1 MFKKILVA
9 NRGEIACRVMRTAKR
24 MGIATVAIYS
34 DADAR
39 SPHVL
44 MADESV
50 RLGPA
55 PAAESYLK
63 AELILLAAKET
74 GADCIHPG
82 YGFLSERESFA
93 RACAEAGIAFVGP
106 PPGAIAAMGDKI
118 ESKKL
123 AKAAGVNVVP
133 GFLGEIADTD
143 EAVRIAS
150 DIGYPVM
157 MKASAGGGGKGM
169 RLAYSEQDVREGFEA
184 TKREGLASFGDDRVF
199 IEKFIESPRHI
210 EIQVMGDQHGNI
222 VYLGERECSI
232 QRRHQK
238 VVEEAPSPFVSPEMR
253 RRMGEQAVALARAV
267 GYFSAG
273 TVELIVSGSDT
284 SGEGFYFL
292 EMNTRL
298 QVEHPV
304 TEAIT
309 GLDLVELMIRVAAG
323 EPLGF
328 AQDDVRLDGWAIEN
342 RVYAED
348 PYRGFLPSIGRLVRY
363 DPPASEGTP
372 YTPPRHGE
380 VAAQGADGGGGP
392 QADRLPPAPSTT
404 GFAGGPPLRA
414 GEDLKPYTRVDDGV
428 REGGEVSM
436 FYDPMI
442 AKLITWAPTRAAAI
456 ERQIA
461 ALDAFEI
468 EGPGN
473 NIDFLSAI
481 MQHPRFRD
489 GALTTGF
496 IAEEYPEGFHGAP
509 ANEDLL
515 RLLAATAAFAATAEA
530 DRARRTDGQLGRRLH
545 PPANW
550 VVQIGKV
557 DHAVTISTDGVVV
570 DGEDLP
576 LSLEYTPGDRIVHV
590 EGDEALTVRIT
601 RTRTGFRMTTRG
613 ASHVARVLP
622 ATVAPHAR
630 HLIEKVPPDLSRFLL
645 CPMPG
650 LLVRLD
656 VAVGDKVEAG
666 QPLAVVEAMKME
678 NILRA
683 EKTATVKSVEAKAG
697 DSLAVDQVILE
708 LE

>member
-9 NRGEIACRVMRTAKR
+9 NRGEIACRVFRTAKK
-24 MGIATVAIYS
+24 MGLKTVAVYS

-39 SPHVL
+39 APHVL
-44 MADESV
+44 MADEAV

-63 AELILLAAKET
+63 AGLILEAAKAT

-106 PPGAIAAMGDKI
+106 PPKAIAAMGDKI

-133 GFLGEIADTD
+133 GYLGEIADTE
-143 EAVRIAS
+143 EAVKIAK
-150 DIGYPVM
+150 DIGFPVM

-169 RLAYSEQDVREGFEA
+169 RLAWSEQDVREGFEA

-210 EIQVMGDQHGNI
+210 EIQVLGDQHGNI
-222 VYLGERECSI
+222 VYLNERECSV

-238 VVEEAPSPFVSPEMR
+238 VVEEAPSPFVTPKMR
-253 RRMGEQAVALARAV
+253 KAMGEQAVALARAV
-267 GYFSAG
+267 GYYSAG
-273 TVELIVSGSDT
+273 TVELIVSGADKT
-284 SGEGFYFL
+284 GESFYFL

-304 TEAIT
+304 TEEIT
-309 GLDLVELMIRVAAG
+309 GLDLVEQMIRVAAG
-323 EPLGF
+323 EKLSFG
-328 AQDDVRLDGWAIEN
+328 QKDVKINGWSVEN

-363 DPPASEGTP
+363 NPPAES
-372 YTPPRHGE
+372 
-380 VAAQGADGGGGP
+380 DGV
-392 QADRLPPAPSTT
+392 
-404 GFAGGPPLRA
+404 
-414 GEDLKPYTRVDDGV
+414 RVDDGV

-442 AKLITWAPTRAAAI
+442 AKLITHGKTREEAI
-456 ERQIA
+456 DRQID

-468 EGPGN
+468 EGPGTN
-473 NIDFLSAI
+473 LDFVSAL
-481 MQHPRFRD
+481 MQHPRFRS
-489 GALTTGF
+489 GNITTGF

-509 ANEDLL
+509 ASQELV
-515 RLLAATAAFAATAEA
+515 RTLAGVAAFAAVAWAE
-530 DRARRTDGQLGRRLH
+530 RARSVDGQLGGPLD
-545 PPANW
+545 PPADW
-550 VVQIGKV
+550 VVRIDKR
-557 DHAVTISTDGVVV
+557 DHAVTV
-570 DGEDLP
+570 DGDEVTVDGKP
-576 LSLEYTPGDRIVHV
+576 LDGAIDYAPGDRTAIVD
-590 EGDEALTVRIT
+590 GKKPLTVKIA
-601 RTRTGFRMTTRG
+601 RTRTGFTLNTRG
-613 ASHVARVLP
+613 ASHKARVLP
-622 ATVAPHAR
+622 ARIAPFAR
-630 HLIEKVPPDLSRFLL
+630 HLLEKVPPDLSKFLIA
-645 CPMPG
+645 PMPG

-656 VAVGDKVEAG
+656 VKEGDKVEAG

-683 EKTATVKSVEAKAG
+683 EKSAVVKAVNAATGE
-697 DSLAVDQVILE
+697 SLAVDQVILE

>member
-9 NRGEIACRVMRTAKR
+9 NRGEIACRVMRTAKA
-24 MGIATVAIYS
+24 MGIKTVAVYS
-34 DADAR
+34 DADVR

-106 PPGAIAAMGDKI
+106 PPAAIAAMGDKI

-133 GFLGEIADTD
+133 GYLGEIADTD
-143 EAVRIAS
+143 EAVRIAG

-210 EIQVMGDQHGNI
+210 EIQLIGDQHGNI
-222 VYLGERECSI
+222 VYLNERECSI

-238 VVEEAPSPFVSPEMR
+238 VVEEAPSPFVTPKMR
-253 RRMGEQAVALARAV
+253 KAMGEQAVALARAV
-267 GYFSAG
+267 GYYSAG
-273 TVELIVSGSDT
+273 TVELIVSGADT

-304 TEAIT
+304 TEEIT

-328 AQDDVRLDGWAIEN
+328 AQDDVKLNGWSIEN

-363 DPPASEGTP
+363 NPPETSPLPHA
-372 YTPPRHGE
+372 
-380 VAAQGADGGGGP
+380 GGGAEEP
-392 QADRLPPAPSTT
+392 
-404 GFAGGPPLRA
+404 
-414 GEDLKPYTRVDDGV
+414 RVRIDDGV

-442 AKLITWAPTRAAAI
+442 AKLITWAPTREGAVAA
-456 ERQIA
+456 QIA
-461 ALDAFEI
+461 ALDAFEL

-481 MQHPRFRD
+481 MQHPRFQS

-496 IAEEYPEGFHGAP
+496 IAEEYPDGFHGAP
-509 ANEDLL
+509 AASALL
-515 RLLAATAAFAATAEA
+515 TTLAAVAAFAATAEA
-530 DRARRTDGQLGRRLH
+530 DRARRIDGQLGRRLR
-545 PPANW
+545 PPADW
-550 VVQIGKV
+550 VVTIGGT
-557 DHAVTISTDGVVV
+557 DHDVRVSTDGISV
-570 DGEDLP
+570 DGEELD
-576 LSLEYTPGDRIVHV
+576 LSLEYTPGDRMVMV
-590 EGDEALTVRIT
+590 EGDEHLTIRIA
-601 RTRTGFRMTTRG
+601 RARAGFRLTTRG

-622 ATVAPHAR
+622 ARVAPYAA
-630 HLIEKVPPDLSRFLL
+630 HLIEKVAPDLSKFLI

-656 VAVGDKVEAG
+656 VAAGDRVEAG
-666 QPLAVVEAMKME
+666 QALAVVEAMKME

-683 EKTATVKSVEAKAG
+683 EKTGVVKSVSAAAG

>member
-9 NRGEIACRVMRTAKR
+9 NRGEIACRVFRTAKK
-24 MGIATVAIYS
+24 MGIATVAVYS

-44 MADESV
+44 MADEAV

-63 AELILLAAKET
+63 AELILEAAKVT

-106 PPGAIAAMGDKI
+106 PPNAIAAMGDKI

-143 EAVRIAS
+143 EAVKIAS

-169 RLAYSEQDVREGFEA
+169 RLAWSEQDVREGFEA

-210 EIQVMGDQHGNI
+210 EIQVLGDQHGNI
-222 VYLGERECSI
+222 VYLNERECSV

-238 VVEEAPSPFVSPEMR
+238 VVEEAPSPFVTPEMR
-253 RRMGEQAVALARAV
+253 RKMGEQAVALSRAV
-267 GYFSAG
+267 GYYSAG
-273 TVELIVSGSDT
+273 TVELIVSGADT

-304 TEAIT
+304 TEEIT
-309 GLDLVELMIRVAAG
+309 GLDLVEQMIRVAAG
-323 EPLGF
+323 ENLSFG
-328 AQDDVRLDGWAIEN
+328 QQDVRIDGWAIEN

-363 DPPASEGTP
+363 EPPAADSHQAPFTTSPSPSGEGLGWGSAASDGLGEAS
-372 YTPPRHGE
+372 PPPIPPPKGE
-380 VAAQGADGGGGP
+380 GLAKV
-392 QADRLPPAPSTT
+392 RI
-404 GFAGGPPLRA
+404 
-414 GEDLKPYTRVDDGV
+414 DDGV
-428 REGGEVSM
+428 LEGGEVSM

-442 AKLITWAPTRAAAI
+442 AKLVTWAPTREEAI
-456 ERQIA
+456 DRQIA
-461 ALDAFEI
+461 ALDEFVI

-473 NIDFLSAI
+473 NLDFLSAL
-481 MQHPRFRD
+481 MQHPRFRE

-496 IAEEYPEGFHGAP
+496 IAEEYPDGFTGAP
-509 ANEDLL
+509 ASPDLL
-515 RLLAATAAFAATAEA
+515 KALAAVAAFAATAEA
-530 DRARRTDGQLGRRLH
+530 DRARRIDGQLGKRLR
-545 PPANW
+545 PPSAW
-550 VVQIGKV
+550 TVRIDGH
-557 DHAVTISTDGVVV
+557 DHQVAISTDGVTV
-570 DGEDLP
+570 DGDDLD
-576 LSLEYTPGDRIVHV
+576 LALEYTPGDHIVTA
-590 EGDEALTVRIT
+590 ELGDEDLTVKIA
-601 RTRTGFRMTTRG
+601 RTRTGFRLTTRG
-613 ASHVARVLP
+613 ASHVARTLP
-622 ATVAPHAR
+622 AHVAPYAE
-630 HLIEKVPPDLSRFLL
+630 HLIEKIPPDLSKFLIA
-645 CPMPG
+645 PMPG

-656 VAVGDKVEAG
+656 VKEGDAVQPG

-683 EKTATVKSVEAKAG
+683 EKAATVKSLAAKAG

>member
-1 MFKKILVA
+1 MVA
-9 NRGEIACRVMRTAKR
+9 NRGEIACRVFRTAKR
-24 MGIATVAIYS
+24 MGLQTVAVYS

-39 SPHVL
+39 APHVL
-44 MADESV
+44 MADEAV

-63 AELILLAAKET
+63 AELILLAARET

-123 AKAAGVNVVP
+123 AKQAGVNVVP
-133 GFLGEIADTD
+133 GYLGEIADTD
-143 EAVRIAS
+143 EAVRIAGE
-150 DIGYPVM
+150 IGYPVM

-169 RLAYSEQDVREGFEA
+169 RLAWSEQDVREGFEA

-210 EIQVMGDQHGNI
+210 EIQVLGDQHGNI
-222 VYLGERECSI
+222 VYLNERECSV

-238 VVEEAPSPFVSPEMR
+238 VVEEAPSPFVTPKMR
-253 RRMGEQAVALARAV
+253 AAMGEQAVALARAV
-267 GYFSAG
+267 DYHSAG
-273 TVELIVSGSDT
+273 TVELIVSGTDT
-284 SGEGFYFL
+284 TGESFYFL

-304 TEAIT
+304 TEEIT
-309 GLDLVELMIRVAAG
+309 GLDLVEQMIRVAAG
-323 EPLGF
+323 EPLAFG
-328 AQDDVRLDGWAIEN
+328 QSDVGINGWSVEN

-363 DPPASEGTP
+363 N
-372 YTPPRHGE
+372 PPRHGE
-380 VAAQGADGGGGP
+380 
-392 QADRLPPAPSTT
+392 
-404 GFAGGPPLRA
+404 
-414 GEDLKPYTRVDDGV
+414 DLVRTRVDDGV
-428 REGGEVSM
+428 AEGGEVSM

-456 ERQIA
+456 DAQVT

-468 EGPGN
+468 EGPGT
-473 NIDFLSAI
+473 NIDFLSAL
-481 MQHPRFRD
+481 MQHPRFRA
-489 GALTTGF
+489 GRLTTGF
-496 IAEEYPEGFHGAP
+496 IAEEYPDGFHGAP
-509 ANEDLL
+509 AAPALL
-515 RLLAATAAFAATAEA
+515 RELAAIAAFAATAHA
-530 DRARRTDGQLGRRLH
+530 DRARRIEGQLGHRLQ
-545 PPANW
+545 PPAEW
-550 VVQIGKV
+550 VVRIGEV
-557 DHAVTISTDGVVV
+557 DHDVHVSPDAINV
-570 DGEDLP
+570 DGEP
-576 LSLEYTPGDRIVHV
+576 LDIGIEYTPGDRLI
-590 EGDEALTVRIT
+590 EAELADEARLAVRIAP
-601 RTRTGFRMTTRG
+601 TRTGFRLTTRG

-622 ATVAPHAR
+622 ARVAPYAQ
-630 HLIEKVPPDLSRFLL
+630 HLLEKVPPDLSKFLIA
-645 CPMPG
+645 PMPG

-683 EKTATVKSVEAKAG
+683 EKSATVKTLNAAAG

>member
-9 NRGEIACRVMRTAKR
+9 NRGEIACRVMRTAKA
-24 MGIATVAIYS
+24 MGIKTVAVYS
-34 DADAR
+34 DADVR

-106 PPGAIAAMGDKI
+106 PPAAIAAMGDKI

-133 GFLGEIADTD
+133 GYLGEIDSTD
-143 EAVRIAS
+143 HAVEIAGG
-150 DIGYPVM
+150 IGYPVM

-210 EIQVMGDQHGNI
+210 EIQLIGDQHGNI
-222 VYLGERECSI
+222 VYLNERECSI

-238 VVEEAPSPFVSPEMR
+238 VVEEAPSPFVTPKMR
-253 RRMGEQAVALARAV
+253 KAMGEQAVALARAV
-267 GYFSAG
+267 GYYSAG
-273 TVELIVSGSDT
+273 TVELIVSGADT

-304 TEAIT
+304 TEEIT

-328 AQDDVRLDGWAIEN
+328 AQDEVKLNGWSIEN

-363 DPPASEGTP
+363 NPPLPFALSEGASTSLS
-372 YTPPRHGE
+372 TNGVDSAEPR
-380 VAAQGADGGGGP
+380 V
-392 QADRLPPAPSTT
+392 
-404 GFAGGPPLRA
+404 
-414 GEDLKPYTRVDDGV
+414 RVDDGV

-442 AKLITWAPTRAAAI
+442 AKLITWAPTREGAVAA
-456 ERQIA
+456 QIA
-461 ALDAFEI
+461 ALDAFEL

-481 MQHPRFRD
+481 MQHPRFQS

-496 IAEEYPEGFHGAP
+496 IAEEYPDGFHGAP
-509 ANEDLL
+509 ADAALL
-515 RLLAATAAFAATAEA
+515 TTLAAVAAFAATAEA
-530 DRARRTDGQLGRRLH
+530 DRARRIDGQLGRRLR
-545 PPANW
+545 PPADW
-550 VVQIGKV
+550 VVTIGGT
-557 DHAVTISTDGVVV
+557 DHDVRVSTDGISV
-570 DGEDLP
+570 DGVELD
-576 LSLEYTPGDRIVHV
+576 LSLEYTPGDRMVMV
-590 EGDEALTVRIT
+590 EGDEHLTIRIAKA
-601 RTRTGFRMTTRG
+601 RAGFRLTTRG

-622 ATVAPHAR
+622 ARVAPYAA
-630 HLIEKVPPDLSRFLL
+630 HLIEKVAPDLSKFLI

-656 VAVGDKVEAG
+656 VAAGDRVEAG
-666 QPLAVVEAMKME
+666 QALAVVEAMKME

-683 EKTATVKSVEAKAG
+683 EKTGVVKSVSAAAG

>member
-1 MFKKILVA
+1 M
-9 NRGEIACRVMRTAKR
+9 
-24 MGIATVAIYS
+24 
-34 DADAR
+34 
-39 SPHVL
+39 
-44 MADESV
+44 
-50 RLGPA
+50 
-55 PAAESYLK
+55 
-63 AELILLAAKET
+63 
-74 GADCIHPG
+74 
-82 YGFLSERESFA
+82 
-93 RACAEAGIAFVGP
+93 
-106 PPGAIAAMGDKI
+106 
-118 ESKKL
+118 
-123 AKAAGVNVVP
+123 
-133 GFLGEIADTD
+133 
-143 EAVRIAS
+143 RIAGE
-150 DIGYPVM
+150 IGYPVM

-210 EIQVMGDQHGNI
+210 EIQVMGDQHGKI

-238 VVEEAPSPFVSPEMR
+238 VVEEAPSPFVAPQMR

-273 TVELIVSGSDT
+273 TVELIVSGADT

-328 AQDDVRLDGWAIEN
+328 SQDDVRLEGWAIEN

-363 DPPASEGTP
+363 DPPESEGTP
-372 YTPPRHGE
+372 YLSPSRLRVPPETRQGEALSASDVPPEVTSPPPTPPASGRGE
-380 VAAQGADGGGGP
+380 EREG
-392 QADRLPPAPSTT
+392 
-404 GFAGGPPLRA
+404 
-414 GEDLKPYTRVDDGV
+414 YIRVDDGV

-442 AKLITWAPTRAAAI
+442 AKLITWAPTREAAI
-456 ERQIA
+456 DLQIA

-481 MQHPRFRD
+481 MQHERFRA

-496 IAEEYPEGFHGAP
+496 IAEEYPDGFHGAP
-509 ANEDLL
+509 ASAALL
-515 RLLAATAAFAATAEA
+515 RTLAATAAFAATAEA
-530 DRARRTDGQLGRRLH
+530 DRARRTDGQRGRRLH

-557 DHAVTISTDGVVV
+557 DHAVSIATDGIVV
-570 DGEDLP
+570 DGEELP
-576 LSLEYTPGDRIVHV
+576 LALEYTPGDRIVHV
-590 EGDEALTVRIT
+590 DGDAPLTVRIA

-630 HLIEKVPPDLSRFLL
+630 HLIEKIPPDLSRFLL

-656 VAVGDKVEAG
+656 VAAGDKVEAG

>member
-1 MFKKILVA
+1 
-9 NRGEIACRVMRTAKR
+9 VMRTAKA
-24 MGIATVAIYS
+24 MGIKTVAVYS
-34 DADAR
+34 DADVR

-106 PPGAIAAMGDKI
+106 PPAAIAAMGDKI

-123 AKAAGVNVVP
+123 AKVAGVNVVP
-133 GFLGEIADTD
+133 GYLGEIADTD
-143 EAVRIAS
+143 EAVRIAG

-210 EIQVMGDQHGNI
+210 EIQLIGDQHGNI
-222 VYLGERECSI
+222 VYLNERECSI

-238 VVEEAPSPFVSPEMR
+238 VVEEAPSPFVTPKMR
-253 RRMGEQAVALARAV
+253 KAMGEQAVALARAV
-267 GYFSAG
+267 GYYSAG
-273 TVELIVSGSDT
+273 TVELIVSGADT

-304 TEAIT
+304 TEEIT

-328 AQDDVRLDGWAIEN
+328 AQDEVKLNGWSIEN

-363 DPPASEGTP
+363 NPPLPFALSEGASTSLS
-372 YTPPRHGE
+372 TN
-380 VAAQGADGGGGP
+380 GGGDVDSAEP
-392 QADRLPPAPSTT
+392 RV
-404 GFAGGPPLRA
+404 
-414 GEDLKPYTRVDDGV
+414 RVDDGV

-442 AKLITWAPTRAAAI
+442 AKLITWAPTREGAVAA
-456 ERQIA
+456 QIA
-461 ALDAFEI
+461 ALDAFEL

-481 MQHPRFRD
+481 MQHPRFQS

-496 IAEEYPEGFHGAP
+496 IAEEYPDGFHGAP
-509 ANEDLL
+509 ADAALL
-515 RLLAATAAFAATAEA
+515 TTLAAVAAFAATAEA
-530 DRARRTDGQLGRRLH
+530 DRARRIDGQLGRRLR
-545 PPANW
+545 PPADW
-550 VVQIGKV
+550 VVTIGGT
-557 DHAVTISTDGVVV
+557 DHRVRVSTDGISV
-570 DGEDLP
+570 DGEALD
-576 LSLEYTPGDRIVHV
+576 LSLEYTPGDRMVMV
-590 EGDEALTVRIT
+590 EGDEHLTIRIAKA
-601 RTRTGFRMTTRG
+601 RAGFRLTTRG

-622 ATVAPHAR
+622 ARVAPYAA
-630 HLIEKVPPDLSRFLL
+630 HLIEKVAPDLSKFLI

-656 VAVGDKVEAG
+656 VAAGDRVEAG
-666 QPLAVVEAMKME
+666 QALAVVEAMKME

-683 EKTATVKSVEAKAG
+683 EKTGVVKSVSAAAG

>member
-9 NRGEIACRVMRTAKR
+9 NRGEIACRVFRTAKK
-24 MGIATVAIYS
+24 MGIATVAVYS
-34 DADAR
+34 DADAL

-44 MADESV
+44 MADEAV

-63 AELILLAAKET
+63 ADLILLAAKET

-106 PPGAIAAMGDKI
+106 PPNAIAAMGDKI

-123 AKAAGVNVVP
+123 AKEAGVNVVP

-143 EAVRIAS
+143 DAVRIAGE
-150 DIGYPVM
+150 IGYPVM

-169 RLAYSEQDVREGFEA
+169 RLAWSEQDVREGFEA

-210 EIQVMGDQHGNI
+210 EIQVLGDQHGNV
-222 VYLGERECSI
+222 VYLNERECSV

-253 RRMGEQAVALARAV
+253 RAMGEQAVALAKAV
-267 GYFSAG
+267 GYYSAG
-273 TVELIVSGSDT
+273 TVELIVSGADT
-284 SGEGFYFL
+284 TGQGFYFL

-304 TEAIT
+304 TEEIT
-309 GLDLVELMIRVAAG
+309 GLDLVEQMIRVAAG
-323 EPLGF
+323 QPLSF
-328 AQDDVRLDGWAIEN
+328 AQADVKINGWAVEN

-363 DPPASEGTP
+363 RTPATNQRQAPFGDDEG
-372 YTPPRHGE
+372 
-380 VAAQGADGGGGP
+380 
-392 QADRLPPAPSTT
+392 AP
-404 GFAGGPPLRA
+404 GV
-414 GEDLKPYTRVDDGV
+414 RVDDGV

-442 AKLITWAPTRAAAI
+442 AKLVTWAPTREEAI
-456 ERQIA
+456 DKQIA

-468 EGPGN
+468 EGPGTN
-473 NIDFLSAI
+473 LDFLSAL
-481 MQHPRFRD
+481 MQHPRFRS
-489 GALTTGF
+489 GEITTGF
-496 IAEEYPEGFHGAP
+496 IAEEYPDGFHGAP
-509 ANEDLL
+509 AGDEVV
-515 RLLAATAAFAATAEA
+515 RALAAAAGFAATAEA
-530 DRARRTDGQLGRRLH
+530 DRARQIDGQLGNQLDA
-545 PPANW
+545 PTDW
-550 VVQIGKV
+550 VVRVGKT
-557 DHAVTISTDGVVV
+557 DHRVQVGDDDVRV
-570 DGEDLP
+570 DGTPIAGDVGYDAGARVVTVGGDAP
-576 LSLEYTPGDRIVHV
+576 LSVKLR
-590 EGDEALTVRIT
+590 
-601 RTRTGFRMTTRG
+601 RTRTGFTLNARG
-613 ASHVARVLP
+613 ATHKVRVLP
-622 ATVAPHAR
+622 AHVASYAQ
-630 HLIEKVPPDLSRFLL
+630 HLIEKVPPDLSKFLIA
-645 CPMPG
+645 PMPG

-656 VAVGDKVEAG
+656 VKEGDRVEAG

-683 EKTATVKSVEAKAG
+683 EKSAVVKTVNAAAG
-697 DSLAVDQVILE
+697 ESLQVDQVILE

>member
-9 NRGEIACRVMRTAKR
+9 NRGEIACRVMRTAKA
-24 MGIATVAIYS
+24 MGIKTVAVYS
-34 DADAR
+34 DADVR

-106 PPGAIAAMGDKI
+106 PPAAIAAMGDKI

-133 GFLGEIADTD
+133 GYLGEIADTD
-143 EAVRIAS
+143 EAVRIAG

-210 EIQVMGDQHGNI
+210 EIQLIGDQHGNI
-222 VYLGERECSI
+222 VYLNERECSI

-238 VVEEAPSPFVSPEMR
+238 VVEEAPSPFVTPKMR
-253 RRMGEQAVALARAV
+253 KAMGEQAVALARAV
-267 GYFSAG
+267 GYYSAG
-273 TVELIVSGSDT
+273 TVELIVSGADT

-304 TEAIT
+304 TEEIT

-323 EPLGF
+323 QPLGF
-328 AQDDVRLDGWAIEN
+328 AQDDVKLNGWSIEN

-363 DPPASEGTP
+363 NPPLPFALSDVEGHALSEGASTSLS
-372 YTPPRHGE
+372 TN
-380 VAAQGADGGGGP
+380 GGGDVDSAEP
-392 QADRLPPAPSTT
+392 RV
-404 GFAGGPPLRA
+404 
-414 GEDLKPYTRVDDGV
+414 RVDDGV

-442 AKLITWAPTRAAAI
+442 AKLITWAPTREGAVAA
-456 ERQIA
+456 QIA
-461 ALDAFEI
+461 ALDAFEL

-481 MQHPRFRD
+481 MQHPRFQS

-496 IAEEYPEGFHGAP
+496 IAEEYPDGFHGAP
-509 ANEDLL
+509 ADADLL
-515 RLLAATAAFAATAEA
+515 RTLAAVAAFAATAEA
-530 DRARRTDGQLGRRLH
+530 DRARRVDGQLGKRLR
-545 PPANW
+545 PPADW
-550 VVQIGKV
+550 VVTIDTV
-557 DHAVTISTDGVVV
+557 DHAVSVSTDGIAV
-570 DGEDLP
+570 DGAELDM
-576 LSLEYTPGDRIVHV
+576 SLEYTPGDRMVVV
-590 EGDEALTVRIT
+590 EGDEHLTIRIA
-601 RTRTGFRMTTRG
+601 RARAGFKLTTRG

-622 ATVAPHAR
+622 ARVAPYAAHM
-630 HLIEKVPPDLSRFLL
+630 IEKVAPDLSKFLI

-656 VAVGDKVEAG
+656 VAAGDRVEAG
-666 QPLAVVEAMKME
+666 QALAVVEAMKME

-683 EKTATVKSVEAKAG
+683 VKTGVVKAVAAKTG

>member
-1 MFKKILVA
+1 
-9 NRGEIACRVMRTAKR
+9 
-24 MGIATVAIYS
+24 
-34 DADAR
+34 
-39 SPHVL
+39 
-44 MADESV
+44 
-50 RLGPA
+50 
-55 PAAESYLK
+55 
-63 AELILLAAKET
+63 
-74 GADCIHPG
+74 
-82 YGFLSERESFA
+82 
-93 RACAEAGIAFVGP
+93 
-106 PPGAIAAMGDKI
+106 MGDKI

-133 GFLGEIADTD
+133 GYLGEIDSTD
-143 EAVRIAS
+143 HAVEIAGG
-150 DIGYPVM
+150 IGYPVM

-210 EIQVMGDQHGNI
+210 EIQLIGDQHGNI
-222 VYLGERECSI
+222 VYLNERECSI

-238 VVEEAPSPFVSPEMR
+238 VVEEAPSPFVTPAMR
-253 RRMGEQAVALARAV
+253 KAMGEQAVALAQAV
-267 GYFSAG
+267 GYYSAG
-273 TVELIVSGSDT
+273 TVELIVSGADT
-284 SGEGFYFL
+284 TGEGFYFL

-304 TEAIT
+304 TEEIT

-323 EPLGF
+323 EPLRF
-328 AQDDVRLDGWAIEN
+328 TQNDVKLDGWSIEN

-363 DPPASEGTP
+363 NPPLPFALSEVEGHAPSEGASTSLS
-372 YTPPRHGE
+372 TNGEGVAESDEPR
-380 VAAQGADGGGGP
+380 V
-392 QADRLPPAPSTT
+392 
-404 GFAGGPPLRA
+404 
-414 GEDLKPYTRVDDGV
+414 RVDDGV

-442 AKLITWAPTRAAAI
+442 AKLITWAPTRDGAI
-456 ERQIA
+456 ASQIA
-461 ALDAFEI
+461 ALDAFEL

-481 MQHPRFRD
+481 MQHPRFQS

-496 IAEEYPEGFHGAP
+496 IAEEYPDGFHGAP
-509 ANEDLL
+509 ADAELL
-515 RLLAATAAFAATAEA
+515 KTLAAVAAFAATAEA
-530 DRARRTDGQLGRRLH
+530 DRARRIDGQLGKRLR
-545 PPANW
+545 PPADW
-550 VVQIGKV
+550 S
-557 DHAVTISTDGVVV
+557 VTIDKTDHVVTVSTDGITV
-570 DGEDLP
+570 DGEELDLA
-576 LSLEYTPGDRIVHV
+576 LEYTPGDRMVVADGHGV
-590 EGDEALTVRIT
+590 DGDEHLTIRIAKA
-601 RTRTGFRMTTRG
+601 RAGFKLTARG

-622 ATVAPHAR
+622 ARVAPYTA
-630 HLIEKVPPDLSRFLL
+630 HLIEKVAPDLSKFLI

-656 VAVGDKVEAG
+656 VAAGDKVEAG

-683 EKTATVKSVEAKAG
+683 EKTGTVKSVAAKTG

-708 LE
+708 LD

>member
-9 NRGEIACRVMRTAKR
+9 NRGEIACRVMRTAKA
-24 MGIATVAIYS
+24 MGIKTVAVYS

-39 SPHVL
+39 APHVL

-93 RACAEAGIAFVGP
+93 LACAEAGIAFVGP
-106 PPGAIAAMGDKI
+106 PANAIAAMGDKI

-133 GFLGEIADTD
+133 GYLGEIDSTD
-143 EAVRIAS
+143 HAVEIAGG
-150 DIGYPVM
+150 IGYPVM

-210 EIQVMGDQHGNI
+210 EIQLIGDQHGNI
-222 VYLGERECSI
+222 VYLNERECSI

-238 VVEEAPSPFVSPEMR
+238 VVEEAPSPFVTQKMR
-253 RRMGEQAVALARAV
+253 KAMGEQAVALAQAV
-267 GYFSAG
+267 GYYSAG
-273 TVELIVSGSDT
+273 TVELIVSGADT
-284 SGEGFYFL
+284 TGEGFYFL

-304 TEAIT
+304 TEEIT

-328 AQDDVRLDGWAIEN
+328 TQDEVKLEGWSIEN

-363 DPPASEGTP
+363 NPPEQSPFRLREGLGEGVT
-372 YTPPRHGE
+372 YTPGTTPLGE
-380 VAAQGADGGGGP
+380 PLPQPLP
-392 QADRLPPAPSTT
+392 QAE
-404 GFAGGPPLRA
+404 
-414 GEDLKPYTRVDDGV
+414 GEPRVRVDDGV

-442 AKLITWAPTRAAAI
+442 AKLITWAPTRDGAIAA
-456 ERQIA
+456 QIA
-461 ALDAFEI
+461 ALDAFEL

-481 MQHPRFRD
+481 MQHPRFQS

-509 ANEDLL
+509 ADAELL
-515 RLLAATAAFAATAEA
+515 KTLAAVAAFAATAEA
-530 DRARRTDGQLGRRLH
+530 DRARRIDGQLGKRLR
-545 PPANW
+545 PPADW
-550 VVQIGKV
+550 VVTIDTT
-557 DHAVTISTDGVVV
+557 DHAVTVSTDGIMV
-570 DGEDLP
+570 DGEELDLA
-576 LSLEYTPGDRIVHV
+576 LEYTPGDRMVVADGHGGD
-590 EGDEALTVRIT
+590 GDEHLTIRIAKA
-601 RTRTGFRMTTRG
+601 RAGFKLTTRG

-622 ATVAPHAR
+622 ARVAPYTA
-630 HLIEKVPPDLSRFLL
+630 HLIEKVAPDLSKFLI

-656 VAVGDKVEAG
+656 VAAGDKVEAG

-683 EKTATVKSVEAKAG
+683 EKTGTVKSVAAKTG

-708 LE
+708 LD

>member
-9 NRGEIACRVMRTAKR
+9 NRGEIACRVMRTAKA
-24 MGIATVAIYS
+24 MGIKTVAVYS
-34 DADAR
+34 DADVR

-106 PPGAIAAMGDKI
+106 PPAAIAAMGDKI

-133 GFLGEIADTD
+133 GYLGEIADTD
-143 EAVRIAS
+143 EAVRIAG

-210 EIQVMGDQHGNI
+210 EIQLIGDQHGNI
-222 VYLGERECSI
+222 VYLNERECSI

-238 VVEEAPSPFVSPEMR
+238 VVEEAPSPFVTPKMR
-253 RRMGEQAVALARAV
+253 KAMGEQAVALARAV
-267 GYFSAG
+267 GYYSAG
-273 TVELIVSGSDT
+273 TVELIVSGADT

-304 TEAIT
+304 TEEIT

-328 AQDDVRLDGWAIEN
+328 AQDEVKLNGWSIEN

-363 DPPASEGTP
+363 NPPLPFALSEGASTSLS
-372 YTPPRHGE
+372 TN
-380 VAAQGADGGGGP
+380 GGGDVDSAEP
-392 QADRLPPAPSTT
+392 RV
-404 GFAGGPPLRA
+404 
-414 GEDLKPYTRVDDGV
+414 RVDDGV

-442 AKLITWAPTRAAAI
+442 AKLITWAPTREGAVAA
-456 ERQIA
+456 QIA
-461 ALDAFEI
+461 ALDAFEL

-481 MQHPRFRD
+481 MQHPRFQS

-496 IAEEYPEGFHGAP
+496 IAEEYPDGFHGAP
-509 ANEDLL
+509 ADAALL
-515 RLLAATAAFAATAEA
+515 TTLAAVAAFAATAEA
-530 DRARRTDGQLGRRLH
+530 DRARRIDGQLGRRLR
-545 PPANW
+545 PPADW
-550 VVQIGKV
+550 VVTIGGT
-557 DHAVTISTDGVVV
+557 DHRVRVSTDGISV
-570 DGEDLP
+570 DGEALD
-576 LSLEYTPGDRIVHV
+576 LSLEYTPGDRMVMV
-590 EGDEALTVRIT
+590 EGDEHLTIRIAKA
-601 RTRTGFRMTTRG
+601 RAGFRLTTRG

-622 ATVAPHAR
+622 ARVAPYAA
-630 HLIEKVPPDLSRFLL
+630 HLIEKVAPDLSKFLI

-656 VAVGDKVEAG
+656 VAAGDRVEAG
-666 QPLAVVEAMKME
+666 QALAVVEAMKME

-683 EKTATVKSVEAKAG
+683 EKTGVVKSVSAAAG

>member
-9 NRGEIACRVMRTAKR
+9 NRGEIACRVMRTAKA
-24 MGIATVAIYS
+24 MGIKTVAVYS

-39 SPHVL
+39 APHVL

-55 PAAESYLK
+55 PAADSYLK

-93 RACAEAGIAFVGP
+93 LACAEAGIAFVGP
-106 PPGAIAAMGDKI
+106 PPKAIAAMGDKI

-133 GFLGEIADTD
+133 GYLGEIDSTD
-143 EAVRIAS
+143 HAVEIAGG
-150 DIGYPVM
+150 IGYPVM

-210 EIQVMGDQHGNI
+210 EIQLIGDQHGNI
-222 VYLGERECSI
+222 VYLNERECSI

-238 VVEEAPSPFVSPEMR
+238 VVEEAPSPFVTPKMR
-253 RRMGEQAVALARAV
+253 KAMGEQAVALAQAV
-267 GYFSAG
+267 GYYSAG
-273 TVELIVSGSDT
+273 TVELIVSGADT
-284 SGEGFYFL
+284 TGEGFYFL

-304 TEAIT
+304 TEEIT

-328 AQDDVRLDGWAIEN
+328 GQDEVKLNGWAIEN

-363 DPPASEGTP
+363 NPPLPFALSEVEGHAPSGGASTSRS
-372 YTPPRHGE
+372 TN
-380 VAAQGADGGGGP
+380 GGGV
-392 QADRLPPAPSTT
+392 ADAAEPRV
-404 GFAGGPPLRA
+404 RV
-414 GEDLKPYTRVDDGV
+414 RVDDGV

-442 AKLITWAPTRAAAI
+442 AKLITWAPTRDGAIAA
-456 ERQIA
+456 QIA
-461 ALDAFEI
+461 ALDAFEL

-481 MQHPRFRD
+481 MQHPRFQS

-509 ANEDLL
+509 ADAELL
-515 RLLAATAAFAATAEA
+515 KTLAAVAAFAATAEA
-530 DRARRTDGQLGRRLH
+530 DRARRIDGQLGKRLR
-545 PPANW
+545 PPADW
-550 VVQIGKV
+550 VVTIGKV
-557 DHAVTISTDGVVV
+557 DHAVTVSTDSIMV
-570 DGEDLP
+570 DGEDLD
-576 LSLEYTPGDRIVHV
+576 LSLEYTPGDRMVVADGHGAD
-590 EGDEALTVRIT
+590 GDEHLTIRIA
-601 RTRTGFRMTTRG
+601 RARAGFKLTTRG
-613 ASHVARVLP
+613 ASHVVRVLP
-622 ATVAPHAR
+622 ARVAPYTA
-630 HLIEKVPPDLSRFLL
+630 HLIEKVAPDLSKFLI

-656 VAVGDKVEAG
+656 VAAGDKVEAG

-683 EKTATVKSVEAKAG
+683 EKTGVVKSVAAKTG

-708 LE
+708 LD